1 MIAALS
7 GKIPAKSEDGI
18 VVETGGI
25 GYDVLL
31 PRIISEQ
38 LAEKEVGDEVS
49 LVTSLYVTTS
59 GNRIIPLL
67 VGFTNQVERE
77 FFDHFTSVSGIGAKA
92 GARCLTMPF
101 ARVARA
107 IINEDVNTL
116 QLLPGIGKKKAQ
128 NIVHELRDKVASAAL
143 LKDVEVTEISADEKM
158 RLDAAAILEQ
168 LGYNQIEI
176 SRMFEFVGNISEYK
190 SAEKLLSYIYRNYKA
205 ADR

>member
-1 MIAALS
+1 M
-7 GKIPAKSEDGI
+7 
-18 VVETGGI
+18 
-25 GYDVLL
+25 
-31 PRIISEQ
+31 
-38 LAEKEVGDEVS
+38 
-49 LVTSLYVTTS
+49 
-59 GNRIIPLL
+59 

-107 IINEDVNTL
+107 IIDEDVNTL

-128 NIVHELRDKVASAAL
+128 NIVHELKDKVASAAL
-143 LKDVEVTEISADEKM
+143 LKDVEVSELGPDELI

-176 SRMFEFVGNISEYK
+176 SRIFEAVGGKRFGNAEELLAFIYKNIESGPNSLTSTLDKTTAIRGESTK
-190 SAEKLLSYIYRNYKA
+190 YRHHYG
-205 ADR
+205 

>member
-1 MIAALS
+1 VIAS
-7 GKIPAKSEDGI
+7 IRGKLLAKSEDGV

-25 GYDVLL
+25 GYNVLL

-38 LAEKEVGDEVS
+38 LAENEVGGEVN
-49 LVTSLYVTTS
+49 LITSLYLTTS

-107 IINEDVNTL
+107 IIKEDVNTL

-128 NIVHELRDKVASAAL
+128 NIVHELKDKVASAAL

-176 SRMFEFVGNISEYK
+176 SRMFEFAGDISGYK
-190 SAEKLLSYIYRNYKA
+190 TAEELLSYIYRNFKA
-205 ADR
+205 ADK

>member
-1 MIAALS
+1 MIAAIS
-7 GKIPAKSEDGI
+7 GKVLARSEDGL

-25 GYDVLL
+25 GYDILL

-38 LAEKEVGDEVS
+38 LADKDAGDEVR

-59 GNRIIPLL
+59 GNKIIPLL

-107 IINEDVNTL
+107 ILNEDINTL

-128 NIVHELRDKVASAAL
+128 NIVHELKDKVASAAL
-143 LKDVEVTEISADEKM
+143 LKDVELEELSGDEKIK
-158 RLDAAAILEQ
+158 LDAAAILEQ

-176 SRMFEFVGNISEYK
+176 SRMFEFAGDKDFVD
-190 SAEKLLSYIYRNYKA
+190 AEALLAYIYKNVDIKR
-205 ADR
+205 